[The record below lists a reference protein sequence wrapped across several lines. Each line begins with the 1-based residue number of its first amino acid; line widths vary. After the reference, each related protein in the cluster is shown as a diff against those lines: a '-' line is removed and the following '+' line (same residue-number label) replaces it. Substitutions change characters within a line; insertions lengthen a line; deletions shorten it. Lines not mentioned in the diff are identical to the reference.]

1 MSPSAGRAWTSA
13 KHRAAA
19 HVRHFCNGPP
29 IGGPFYLAIY
39 LAIGLTIDDQPHL
52 RAIAPA
58 IERARVR
65 TAWPSL
71 PDWTTHWPFSRPTI
85 FPTWCGQT
93 TTAPFPA
100 AAKAKIPLVGAEP
113 QTETLSA
120 DQPDR
125 CAADMPRL
133 ATM

>member
-71 PDWTTHWPFSRPTI
+71 PDWTTHWPFSRP
-85 FPTWCGQT
+85 G
-93 TTAPFPA
+93 
-100 AAKAKIPLVGAEP
+100 AAKRQQLQFPLL
-113 QTETLSA
+113 QA
-120 DQPDR
+120 DPNVSSCAPD
-125 CAADMPRL
+125 
-133 ATM
+133 